1 MEITGYISAALI
13 LGVAGSLHCIGMC
26 GPLVTALESV
36 SLQKRW
42 TASQFMYHL
51 GRWTT
56 YAVLGLIVGFIGQGF
71 ATLGLQRWIVLIA
84 GVTML
89 VFLLLPAL
97 SHRLKFP
104 FLGTTSRL
112 RATMG
117 NALQSHK
124 LTHRFVFGLLNG
136 LLPCGLVYTALA
148 GSLATVEAWKGSLFM
163 LTFGVATTPGLLAVS
178 QLTTWLK
185 KRFRSATSKRIQL
198 AFSII
203 ALLVLLRGANLGIPL
218 LSPQIDNP
226 KQTLNCCHK

>member
-1 MEITGYISAALI
+1 
-13 LGVAGSLHCIGMC
+13 
-26 GPLVTALESV
+26 
-36 SLQKRW
+36 
-42 TASQFMYHL
+42 MYHL

-71 ATLGLQRWIVLIA
+71 STLGLQRWIVLIA
-84 GVTML
+84 GVAML
-89 VFLLLPAL
+89 LFLLLPAL

-104 FLGTTSRL
+104 FLVTTTRL
-112 RATMG
+112 RATMS

-124 LTHRFVFGLLNG
+124 LANRLAFGLLNG

-148 GSLATVEAWKGSLFM
+148 GSLATAEAWKGSLFM

-178 QLTTWLK
+178 QLTTWLR
-185 KRFRSATSKRIQL
+185 KRFNSATSKRIQL

-218 LSPQIDNP
+218 LSPQFNQQKD
-226 KQTLNCCHK
+226 TVNCCHK

>member
-42 TASQFMYHL
+42 TASQFMYQL

-56 YAVLGLIVGFIGQGF
+56 YAALGLAVGFIGQGF
-71 ATLGLQRWIVLIA
+71 ATLGLQRWVVLIA

-104 FLGTTSRL
+104 FLGSTTRL
-112 RATMG
+112 RTTMG
-117 NALQSHK
+117 NALQSRK
-124 LTHRFVFGLLNG
+124 LAHRFAFGLLNG

-148 GSLATVEAWKGSLFM
+148 GSLAAAEAWKGSLFM
-163 LTFGVATTPGLLAVS
+163 LTFGVATTPGLMAVS

-185 KRFRSATSKRIQL
+185 MRFKAATSKRIQL
-198 AFSII
+198 VFSII

-226 KQTLNCCHK
+226 KQTLKCCHK